1 MSERVSPL
9 RSRMTEDM
17 TVRNLSATTR
27 TSYIHNI
34 KKFGQFFGRSP
45 DCLGLEDVS
54 RPPGSLGVA
63 RRCLDDAQPSRVVT
77 ALFLWR
83 HPGRCRHRRHR
94 LNAFTLPPA

>member
-9 RSRMTEDM
+9 RSRMIEDM

-34 KKFGQFFGRSP
+34 KKFSQFFGRSP
-45 DCLGLEDVS
+45 DCLGLEDVRAYQVHLVS
-54 RPPGSLGVA
+54 HGVCLG
-63 RRCLDDAQPSRVVT
+63 DAQPSRVVT